1 VVQIAQGTEIPAKTL
16 YGSSPGHL
24 GEELQDLLK
33 SKIVEMRYF
42 SGERGRGGEVM
53 RFRISDPKTI
63 RQRKSSPDTNQ
74 EIVETSKRKSMNHQI
89 RKNRSANKD
98 TVILLQ

>member
-1 VVQIAQGTEIPAKTL
+1 MVQIAQGTEIPAKTL

-33 SKIVEMRYF
+33 SKLVEMRYF

-74 EIVETSKRKSMNHQI
+74 EIVETPKAQI
-89 RKNRSANKD
+89 HEPSNQEKQIGEQGHC
-98 TVILLQ
+98 T